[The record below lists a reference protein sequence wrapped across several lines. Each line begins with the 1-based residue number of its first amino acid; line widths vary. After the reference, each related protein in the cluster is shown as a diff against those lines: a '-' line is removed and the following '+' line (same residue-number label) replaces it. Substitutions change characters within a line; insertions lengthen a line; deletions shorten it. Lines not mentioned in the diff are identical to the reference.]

1 MKKKLML
8 RNERSSNSILLRI
21 MKITCTLFFV
31 GILQIFAFN
40 AYSQNAR
47 VTMNHVNTPLRVIL
61 NDIEKQTNY
70 LFVIINSQV
79 DTQKKYTV
87 QVKSEP
93 VSTVLNALFQ
103 GENVVYQLQGNHIV
117 LSREDKKREQK
128 SKRTVT
134 GYIKDHS
141 GEPLVGASI
150 LVKGTQQ
157 GTVTD
162 LNGYFSLE
170 GEYDESTVLSIRYV
184 GMESKDVAIAD
195 KNSLGITERDG

>member
-93 VSTVLNALFQ
+93 VSTVLNTLFQ

-141 GEPLVGASI
+141 GEPLVGASMWVWRVRMWQLPI
-150 LVKGTQQ
+150 K
-157 GTVTD
+157 TVSI
-162 LNGYFSLE
+162 SL
-170 GEYDESTVLSIRYV
+170 STMVHNNWTMWLSWD
-184 GMESKDVAIAD
+184 MEPK
-195 KNSLGITERDG
+195 RR